1 MAIDGWINK
10 GKVAY
15 GQRML
20 YYSTM
25 KKKDILP
32 SETQTNLEDILLS
45 EISQAQKDKYSMI
58 SVISGMYWW
67 NSQTHK
73 AQE

>member
-10 GKVAY
+10 ENVAY
-15 GQRML
+15 GERTL

-32 SETQTNLEDILLS
+32 SETRTNLEDILLS

-67 NSQTHK
+67 NSQTRK